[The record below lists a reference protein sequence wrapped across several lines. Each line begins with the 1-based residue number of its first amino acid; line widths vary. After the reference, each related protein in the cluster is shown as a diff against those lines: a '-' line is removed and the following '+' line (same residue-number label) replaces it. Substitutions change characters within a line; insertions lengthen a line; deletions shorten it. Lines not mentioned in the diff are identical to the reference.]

1 MYFYKH
7 GVSARP
13 LSGYMVNVCVACVL
27 LKAKKTSLSE
37 SMLLMWAI
45 VQMIAYFF
53 NCLRSGIRCVATAI

>member
-45 VQMIAYFF
+45 VQMIAYLIVYDLGSDVWL
-53 NCLRSGIRCVATAI
+53 LRYE